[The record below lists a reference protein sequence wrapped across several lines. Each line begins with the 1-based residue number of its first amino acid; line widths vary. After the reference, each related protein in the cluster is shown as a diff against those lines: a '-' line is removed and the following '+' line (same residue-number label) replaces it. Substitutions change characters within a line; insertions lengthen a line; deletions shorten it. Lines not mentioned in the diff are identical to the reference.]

1 MGDPRLEYGR
11 GRYWTLANFEL
22 KNFTGDHQRMS
33 DFFFLFV
40 VFGRN
45 AELQC
50 EVVFPQQIFDRC
62 CQVPSSVLGD
72 GDLGKE
78 KTQVSLCCGE

>member
-1 MGDPRLEYGR
+1 MGDPRQEYGR

-22 KNFTGDHQRMS
+22 ENFTGDHQRMS
-33 DFFFLFV
+33 DFFFFF

-50 EVVFPQQIFDRC
+50 ELLFPRQTFDRC
-62 CQVPSSVLGD
+62 YQVPSGVLGD

-78 KTQVSLCCGE
+78 KTQVSLCCEE